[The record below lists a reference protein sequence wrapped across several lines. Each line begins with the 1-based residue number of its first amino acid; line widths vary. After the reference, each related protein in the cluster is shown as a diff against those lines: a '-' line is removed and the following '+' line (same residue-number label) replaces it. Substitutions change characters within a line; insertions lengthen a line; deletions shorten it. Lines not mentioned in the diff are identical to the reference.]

1 MGAPRSDPNPQA
13 SLNDLSYRVLGLAMQ
28 VHRTLGPGLLES
40 AYEEALDYE
49 LSQSGLAFVRQQEV
63 PLFYKKIRLSC
74 DYRLDFLI
82 QDTLV
87 LELKSVAGLLPIHEA
102 QLLTYLRLMQC
113 PLGLLINFNVP
124 TLKDGVQRIVYGKL

>member
-1 MGAPRSDPNPQA
+1 
-13 SLNDLSYRVLGLAMQ
+13 MQ